1 LSNLATQGKV
11 ALAKTQEQEKLN
23 VRQEKLPG
31 SRIGLE
37 IEIAAER
44 LQRAYEQ
51 TVTQFMRSAQIPGF
65 RRGKVPRQVILQR
78 VGVQALKAETLE
90 DLIQKTLKEAIEQE
104 KIDAIGNFQLSSSFD
119 ELVAQFQDGSAVTY
133 SASVDVPPEVT
144 LKKHTG
150 FTVKAEEEKYDP
162 QQVEKILEEQRA
174 SRATLVPVEG
184 RPAQASDVAI
194 VDFSGRYYLEGD
206 SGQTEEIE
214 GGQATDFQIE
224 LGEGQFIPGFV
235 DGMIGMEPGQTK
247 EITAKFPEEYFQEDL
262 AGKSAAFT
270 VTLRDLKA
278 KELPELDDEFA
289 KDVSEFETLAA
300 LREFL
305 EERYQ
310 SEAKGKTDGNIDTAL
325 LDALVAELE
334 AEIPE
339 TLITNETNFL
349 INQMAMRLQSQGMD
363 VKKLFTEDLIEG
375 LRERSRDE
383 AIGRIKRTLALAE
396 VAKKESL
403 QVETEALEQRFQEVI
418 TQTRDRSNIDRDRLR
433 EALEEELLQ
442 AKVLNWLKEQSTV
455 ELVES
460 GSLQPEAPAED
471 KAADSETADSETANS
486 EAADS
491 ETDTEEK
498 SSQSPAK
505 SKTKSKAATEEPETE
520 ESDEK
525 PKAKRSRTPRTKTSN
540 VDE

>member
-1 LSNLATQGKV
+1 LSILETQGKV

-65 RRGKVPRQVILQR
+65 RRGKVPRQVILQQ

-119 ELVAQFQDGSAVTY
+119 ELVAQFQDGSAITY

-144 LKKHTG
+144 LKKYTG

-162 QQVEKILEEQRA
+162 QQVEKVLEEQRS
-174 SRATLVPVEG
+174 SRSTLVPVEG
-184 RPAQASDVAI
+184 RPAQAGDVAI

-247 EITAKFPEEYFQEDL
+247 EITAKFPDEYFQEDL

-270 VTLRDLKA
+270 VTMRDLKA

-325 LDALVAELE
+325 LDVLVAELE
-334 AEIPE
+334 ADVPE
-339 TLITNETNFL
+339 TLIINETNFL

-396 VAKKESL
+396 VAKKESM
-403 QVETEALEQRFQEVI
+403 QVETEALEQRFQEVL

-442 AKVLNWLKEQSTV
+442 EKVLNWLKEQSIV
-455 ELVES
+455 ELVEP
-460 GSLQPEAPAED
+460 GSLQSETP
-471 KAADSETADSETANS
+471 AADESADIKAENPVAVD
-486 EAADS
+486 AD
-491 ETDTEEK
+491 
-498 SSQSPAK
+498 
-505 SKTKSKAATEEPETE
+505 AATEETSSSKTLAKTKAKSKPTTAEPEAE

-525 PKAKRSRTPRTKTSN
+525 PKAKRRTPRAKTSKS
-540 VDE
+540 DSE

>member
-1 LSNLATQGKV
+1 
-11 ALAKTQEQEKLN
+11 LAKTQEQEKLN
-23 VRQEKLPG
+23 VRQEKLSG

-51 TVTQFMRSAQIPGF
+51 TVTQFMKSAQIPGF
-65 RRGKVPRQVILQR
+65 RRGKVPRQVILQQ

-104 KIDAIGNFQLSSSFD
+104 KIDAIGNFQLSTSFD
-119 ELVAQFQDGSAVTY
+119 ELVAQFQDGAAVTY

-144 LKKHTG
+144 LKKYTG

-162 QQVEKILEEQRA
+162 QQVEKVLEEQRS
-174 SRATLVPVEG
+174 SRSTLVPVEG
-184 RPAQASDVAI
+184 RPAQAGDVAI

-247 EITAKFPEEYFQEDL
+247 EITAKFPDEYFQEDL

-270 VTLRDLKA
+270 VTMRDLKA

-334 AEIPE
+334 ADVPE
-339 TLITNETNFL
+339 TLIINETNFL

-363 VKKLFTEDLIEG
+363 VKKLFTEELIEG

-396 VAKKESL
+396 IAKKESM
-403 QVETEALEQRFQEVI
+403 QVETEALEQRFQEVLS
-418 TQTRDRSNIDRDRLR
+418 QTRDRSNIDRDRLR

-442 AKVLNWLKEQSTV
+442 EKVLNWLKEQSTI
-455 ELVES
+455 ELVEP
-460 GSLQPEAPAED
+460 GSLQSEVPAED
-471 KAADSETADSETANS
+471 KAADSEAEDAETA
-486 EAADS
+486 
-491 ETDTEEK
+491 TEEK
-498 SSQSPAK
+498 SSKTPAK
-505 SKTKSKAATEEPETE
+505 GKAKSKAATAEPEAE
-520 ESDEK
+520 EAEEAEETDEK
-525 PKAKRSRTPRTKTSN
+525 PKAKRVRTPRAKTSKA
-540 VDE
+540 DE

>member
-1 LSNLATQGKV
+1 M
-11 ALAKTQEQEKLN
+11 AKTQEQEKLN

-65 RRGKVPRQVILQR
+65 RRGKVPRQVILQQ
-78 VGVQALKAETLE
+78 VGVQALKAEALE

-119 ELVAQFQDGSAVTY
+119 ELVAQFQEGAAVTY
-133 SASVDVPPEVT
+133 SASVDIPPEVT
-144 LKKHTG
+144 LKKYTK
-150 FTVKAEEEKYDP
+150 FKVKAEEEKYDP
-162 QQVEKILEEQRA
+162 QQVDRVLEEQRS

-184 RPAQASDVAI
+184 RPAEAGDVAI

-247 EITAKFPEEYFQEDL
+247 EITAKFPDEYFQEDL
-262 AGKSAAFT
+262 AGKSAAFS
-270 VTLRDLKA
+270 VTMRDLKA

-305 EERYQ
+305 EERY
-310 SEAKGKTDGNIDTAL
+310 KTDAKTKTDANVDTAL

-349 INQMAMRLQSQGMD
+349 INQMAVRLQSQGMD
-363 VKKLFTEDLIEG
+363 IKKLFTEDVIQG

-396 VAKKESL
+396 VAKQEAI
-403 QVETEALEQRFQEVI
+403 QVETEALEQRFQEVL
-418 TQTRDRSNIDRDRLR
+418 TQARDRSNIDRDRLR

-442 AKVLNWLKEQSTV
+442 EKVLAWLKEQSTI
-455 ELVES
+455 ELVEP
-460 GSLQPEAPAED
+460 GSLQPEAPTED
-471 KAADSETADSETANS
+471 KAAIGEATSSTAVE
-486 EAADS
+486 EADVAL
-491 ETDTEEK
+491 EEK
-498 SSQSPAK
+498 PSKPPAR
-505 SKTKSKAATEEPETE
+505 SKAKSKAATVESEAAE
-520 ESDEK
+520 ESAEK
-525 PKAKRSRTPRTKTSN
+525 PKAKRARPPRAKTSKA
-540 VDE
+540 DGE